1 MSGLLTSR
9 GHINIYWRH
18 HKYRFHFIK
27 NCMDVEIA
35 DEEAGA
41 VWFGYGY
48 DNYYMAYCVVRGHK
62 LYCKDLCVCI
72 AGKLPY
78 GSMTVQ

>member
-1 MSGLLTSR
+1 
-9 GHINIYWRH
+9 
-18 HKYRFHFIK
+18 
-27 NCMDVEIA
+27 MDVEIA

-48 DNYYMAYCVVRGHK
+48 NNYYMASCVFRGHK

-72 AGKLPY
+72 ARKLP
-78 GSMTVQ
+78 